1 MLFTFKVGLQIP
13 FLLFI
18 CSLFPTLFK
27 IETAKSETAFFEN
40 LFSLKK
46 KKISTDSID
55 LLICI

>member
-46 KKISTDSID
+46 KISTDSID

>member
-1 MLFTFKVGLQIP
+1 MLFTFKVCLQIP

-46 KKISTDSID
+46 KNSTDSID